1 MDLTFGWLRF
11 MIKTSDQK
19 MCIENKKE
27 DTAMNKTQEHTKTE
41 QNSLCLYCV
50 AVKLWLQGST
60 ERVALVA
67 GGKT

>member
-1 MDLTFGWLRF
+1 
-11 MIKTSDQK
+11 
-19 MCIENKKE
+19 MCIEKKKE
-27 DTAMNKTQEHTKTE
+27 ETAMNKTQEHTKTE

-60 ERVALVA
+60 ERVAIVA